1 MDAKA
6 SNHTGGEVKLGDAK
20 GSDDDSDDGRNGKD
34 KSNDTMA
41 AMLLSDS
48 KHSDN
53 DDDDSDENYIP
64 SGAKGT
70 TQSKHH
76 LP

>member
-1 MDAKA
+1 MDEKV
-6 SNHTGGEVKLGDAK
+6 SDHTRGEVKMGEAK
-20 GSDDDSDDGRNGKD
+20 GSDGDNDGRNGKD
-34 KSNDTMA
+34 MGDDTMA

-48 KHSDN
+48 KHHDN

-70 TQSKHH
+70 AQSKHH
-76 LP
+76 SSS